1 MRDFRSRKGSSEV
14 YDDQGFVK
22 SDPDITRTTKQPSKP
37 RRNRG
42 DQFDGDAI
50 PISPDTIIGDSP
62 SLVDMP
68 MQIEDLQQF
77 APSGC
82 DGLDEIVD
90 IANKTPNN
98 YIITSRTDKVAL
110 ARHGT
115 ASERHARKQVRR
127 NRTRDPLDSPTTS
140 SSSDSDSFDQP
151 QSPLVVQAQYGKSSN
166 MLSLVRAIGAGSTD
180 PFDAL
185 PIAGTPRVQAL
196 IHHCKLIDTKDRT
209 SPHLEPRW
217 NTISTRRQG
226 LIAN

>member
-22 SDPDITRTTKQPSKP
+22 SDLDITRTMKQPSKP

-42 DQFDGDAI
+42 DQFDGDPI
-50 PISPDTIIGDSP
+50 PISPNTLIGDSP
-62 SLVDMP
+62 SVVDMS

-82 DGLDEIVD
+82 DSLGEIVE
-90 IANKTPNN
+90 IGKKTPNN
-98 YIITSRTDKVAL
+98 YILTSRTDKAPL
-110 ARHGT
+110 GRHGT

-127 NRTRDPLDSPTTS
+127 NRTRDLLDSPTTS

-151 QSPLVVQAQYGKSSN
+151 QSPLVIQAQYGKSSN
-166 MLSLVRAIGAGSTD
+166 MLSLVRALGSGSTD

-196 IHHCKLIDTKDRT
+196 IHHCKLINTKDRT
-209 SPHLEPRW
+209 SPRLEPRW
-217 NTISTRRQG
+217 NAIS
-226 LIAN
+226 LSLLDVMD